1 MIGNDVID
9 LAFQVKLFRAFKSDR
24 LNHKIFTPNELDRLN
39 HDDSLSLLRRWTMKE
54 AAYKAHQRIY
64 QLKPKFN
71 PFQIDTHLIDAQQGT
86 AKIQDHNFNL
96 SSTTSKDSIFS
107 SVDTVQHQINLNY
120 TSDEHLLHQ
129 LCLLF
134 DTKSIHVCKDELNIP
149 SFYLNNQVKP
159 ISLTKHGKFKWATIY
174 SPNC

>member
-9 LAFQVKLFRAFKSDR
+9 LAYQVKLFKAFKSDR
-24 LNHKIFTPNELDRLN
+24 LNHKIFTPNELARLN

-71 PFQIDTHLIDAQQGT
+71 PFQIDTHLIDAKQGT

-96 SSTTSKDSIFS
+96 SSTTSKDYVFS
-107 SVDTVQHQINLNY
+107 KVDTNHPQISISYNC
-120 TSDEHLLHQ
+120 DKHLIDQ

-134 DTKSIHVCKDELNIP
+134 MTKFICFCKDEHNIP
-149 SFYLNNQVKP
+149 SFYFNNQAKA